1 MLFCRF
7 KITGNKEERD
17 KILKIIEDKN
27 LSQDEIDL
35 LVSGI
40 KPSKKVNS
48 FSFGESALVSWIKH
62 AWLWWEIYGCD
73 TLISVMLV
81 FLFLFSMVIGISYC
95 LLLYQGLQIL
105 K

>member
-1 MLFCRF
+1 MFCRF
-7 KITGNKEERD
+7 KITENKKERE
-17 KILKIIEDKN
+17 KILKLIEDKD

-35 LVSGI
+35 LISGI
-40 KPSKKVNS
+40 KPNKKANS
-48 FSFGESALVSWIKH
+48 FSVGESVPALWLKR
-62 AWLWWEIYGCD
+62 AWWWWKDYGVD
-73 TLISVMLV
+73 AFISVMLV